1 MVNKSHRQIVKG
13 WHPFT
18 DEEIKRY
25 TSKGL
30 WRNLT
35 TSDLLDRNAEIFP
48 DKLAAIDDAT
58 QVTWKELQQRSNR
71 IAIHLKRLGVEYGDF
86 FVLQMPNTVEF
97 LYMFFG
103 INKLG
108 AIPVMCIPRH
118 RKMEISYE
126 IGLHEAKGIAVA
138 VSEKF
143 DYVGMVE
150 EMRQDHPYL
159 KILLT
164 IGGKAPLE
172 WRSIEGLTEEEVES
186 EYPEDYLQQF
196 KPDSND
202 ICLALLSGGTTGFPK
217 SIPRTYNDYICG
229 GDYVGRAIGYTD
241 DSISLIMTPAGHGMA
256 LVCIIAPAL
265 LLGSAVVLSKSTRVK
280 DLLGLMEKHRVT
292 HSMPMPIQLAYF
304 NEAGDMLRD
313 YDLNSLKVL
322 ATGAARPELVKW
334 AMDDFGVN
342 FINLFG
348 MSEGPQIFGRW
359 DSPRESQMYSIGRP
373 ILIHPDNVT
382 RLVDDD
388 NKEVDPGEIGE
399 MASKGPATFKGYFRN
414 EEENRKSFDEEGF
427 FHTGDLMS
435 VREDGRFAFEGR
447 KKYMIK
453 RGGENIY
460 PEPVEALVMS
470 HPKVQVCAMIGM
482 PDVGLNERLCAFVQP
497 VKGETITLEEVV
509 TYLKEKGMAIFQCP
523 ERLEIVT
530 GWPLSSSNKVNIRL
544 LKVFIT
550 TKLYQEGVIDK
561 EYGDSYLRL
570 EKVKIDDVLSGEVK
584 IQFTGAPT

>member
-1 MVNKSHRQIVKG
+1 
-13 WHPFT
+13 
-18 DEEIKRY
+18 
-25 TSKGL
+25 
-30 WRNLT
+30 
-35 TSDLLDRNAEIFP
+35 
-48 DKLAAIDDAT
+48 
-58 QVTWKELQQRSNR
+58 
-71 IAIHLKRLGVEYGDF
+71 
-86 FVLQMPNTVEF
+86 
-97 LYMFFG
+97 
-103 INKLG
+103 
-108 AIPVMCIPRH
+108 
-118 RKMEISYE
+118 
-126 IGLHEAKGIAVA
+126 
-138 VSEKF
+138 
-143 DYVGMVE
+143 
-150 EMRQDHPYL
+150 
-159 KILLT
+159 
-164 IGGKAPLE
+164 
-172 WRSIEGLTEEEVES
+172 
-186 EYPEDYLQQF
+186 
-196 KPDSND
+196 
-202 ICLALLSGGTTGFPK
+202 
-217 SIPRTYNDYICG
+217 
-229 GDYVGRAIGYTD
+229 
-241 DSISLIMTPAGHGMA
+241 
-256 LVCIIAPAL
+256 
-265 LLGSAVVLSKSTRVK
+265 
-280 DLLGLMEKHRVT
+280 MEKHRVT

-334 AMDDFGVN
+334 VMDDFGVN

-399 MASKGPATFKGYFRN
+399 MVSKGPATFKGYFRN

-435 VREDGRFAFEGR
+435 VREDGRFVFEGR

-460 PEPVEALVMS
+460 PEPVEALVMG

-482 PDVGLNERLCAFVQP
+482 PDVALNERLCAFVQP
-497 VKGETITLEEVV
+497 VKGETITLEEIV

-523 ERLEIVT
+523 EHLEIVT

-544 LKVFIT
+544 LKVYIT

-570 EKVKIDDVLSGEVK
+570 EKIKIDDVLSGEVK
-584 IQFTGAPT
+584 IQFTGALT